1 MKIRVLIFS
10 ISTYVASSY
19 VCGMEA
25 PPEESSITV
34 ATQQEI
40 ISESIMT
47 APPSVKS
54 SANVSSIQSS
64 VLLLQNPCDTSET
77 HRALMKEIFPEKSSE
92 SFMRRLLPTWYAD
105 KEDKKDDIS
114 VAKNAIFD
122 HNACLLWRLS
132 ILYGK
137 SFDSILSAVP
147 APEEAIEINKQL
159 LKSVPTTPQEIIEA
173 DGGTLLFKGH
183 GDKVTAITFNPTSN
197 LLITGSA
204 DQEAVVWKIT
214 QDVVAPQSRLIGP
227 QDTITSI
234 AVNNQN
240 IVLAGSADGRI
251 CLWNLIKQES
261 LQVTSLTSPL
271 VKINFYPSGTM
282 FLVQTRDTDKLFF
295 GDIAQNFIPVDK
307 FNHSVVLRGVT
318 EQDIP
323 ILPTSQNNYILFSSK
338 GGTAKLYSLDANRLD
353 TKSSLRQQ
361 IQLLDVSTTKK
372 LIYTAKDTHKCYIL
386 DLKTSRQ
393 TELEHRSQRVTA
405 VAISPIGVFAATGT
419 STGVLKIWNLSNF
432 DCLEIALHRGAITSI
447 AVSPNGR
454 YIATASVDRTVRLYD
469 LFALNSFLDLDKVIL
484 IWYLQY
490 KKSISNK
497 PILLSE
503 NRARIFRKLPQYIK
517 EGLQKEY
524 TILDAPDSATPPDV
538 EDNDKSTLFT
548 LLQSLLKKNGTT

>member
-1 MKIRVLIFS
+1 MGNHLIV
-10 ISTYVASSY
+10 YY
-19 VCGMEA
+19 
-25 PPEESSITV
+25 
-34 ATQQEI
+34 Q
-40 ISESIMT
+40 
-47 APPSVKS
+47 
-54 SANVSSIQSS
+54 
-64 VLLLQNPCDTSET
+64 
-77 HRALMKEIFPEKSSE
+77 
-92 SFMRRLLPTWYAD
+92 
-105 KEDKKDDIS
+105 
-114 VAKNAIFD
+114 
-122 HNACLLWRLS
+122 
-132 ILYGK
+132 
-137 SFDSILSAVP
+137 AVP

-454 YIATASVDRTVRLYD
+454 YI
-469 LFALNSFLDLDKVIL
+469 
-484 IWYLQY
+484 
-490 KKSISNK
+490 
-497 PILLSE
+497 LLCFS
-503 NRARIFRKLPQYIK
+503 
-517 EGLQKEY
+517 
-524 TILDAPDSATPPDV
+524 
-538 EDNDKSTLFT
+538 
-548 LLQSLLKKNGTT
+548 